1 MSEGNIDIKR
11 VISYWVDSS
20 GKDYRTMENLI
31 ESGDYNWAMF
41 LGHLVIEKLLKAI
54 YVKVHRK
61 HAVYGHDL
69 LRITSSLDL
78 DVDPI
83 KEEWLDTLTTFNL
96 NARYDNYKQDFYKL
110 CTQEFALEWKSK
122 IEQLRQWL
130 MNQL

>member
-20 GKDYRTMENLI
+20 AKDYRTMENLI

-54 YVKVHRK
+54 NVKVHRK

-69 LRITSSLDL
+69 LR
-78 DVDPI
+78 
-83 KEEWLDTLTTFNL
+83 
-96 NARYDNYKQDFYKL
+96 
-110 CTQEFALEWKSK
+110 
-122 IEQLRQWL
+122 
-130 MNQL
+130 